1 MVRVVLPYHLRKLAQ
16 VGQEVRVEASA
27 PICVTSVLDAL
38 EAAYPVLK
46 GTIRE
51 HGSQK
56 RRAFL
61 RFFAAGEDISF
72 DPVDKELPASIAEGR
87 EPLMVIG
94 AIAGG

>member
-1 MVRVVLPYHLRKLAQ
+1 MVRVTLPFHLRNLAQ
-16 VGQEVRVEASA
+16 TEQEVQLSVATPVS
-27 PICVTSVLDAL
+27 VSTVLDAL

-51 HGSQK
+51 HETLK

-61 RFFAAGEDISF
+61 RFFACGEDISTESP
-72 DPVDKELPASIAEGR
+72 DLPLPESIANGT